1 MDPQPQPRRWSPLCT
16 VSHGGQQYLC
26 HSSSLSTQSDGG
38 MQIHVTDGIEV
49 WRAELTEEIL
59 EEWKITNSGL
69 SPSQDSSEKLRETF
83 QRNAPLLEVQGS
95 LASLTIPLDSGNVTI
110 DLFKVPISEARSHLQ
125 AVMFD
130 LADRVRNLEK
140 LLRAAEGTASASVS
154 PVKPT
159 QRNQFLLIP
168 GKRLLREWILKRFEH
183 PMNVLDHTHTRHL
196 QVRAS
201 TSTGCGCHLD
211 VIGREFQNRSLCSQT
226 TTWSWGPISS
236 FVTQMMDYQKN
247 DSSASHF

>member
-1 MDPQPQPRRWSPLCT
+1 MMDPQRRRWSPLCT

-69 SPSQDSSEKLRETF
+69 SPSQDSAEKLRETF

-183 PMNVLDHTHTRHL
+183 PMNGPHAHKTLTVSAPVVCTHARPGL
-196 QVRAS
+196 
-201 TSTGCGCHLD
+201 
-211 VIGREFQNRSLCSQT
+211 
-226 TTWSWGPISS
+226 GPGS
-236 FVTQMMDYQKN
+236 
-247 DSSASHF
+247 

>member
-168 GKRLLREWILKRFEH
+168 
-183 PMNVLDHTHTRHL
+183 
-196 QVRAS
+196 
-201 TSTGCGCHLD
+201 D
-211 VIGREFQNRSLCSQT
+211 VEARKQGRGT
-226 TTWSWGPISS
+226 
-236 FVTQMMDYQKN
+236 
-247 DSSASHF
+247 SASQLKKRVPGESLINPGCRRKKAAKGVDFEEV